1 MTRHLSPIH
10 RPFEDDS
17 AAVESPVLTRMS
29 KLAALDQRLFSGR
42 PHSLGAGGASAAFS
56 RGVDRAL
63 VEEIAEQLREGP
75 FEAQE
80 GDSEIRKWALEIIEA
95 FEEK

>member
-1 MTRHLSPIH
+1 MTKPLSPIH
-10 RPFEDDS
+10 APFEKS
-17 AAVESPVLTRMS
+17 EPTSNPPLSRME
-29 KLAALDQRLFSGR
+29 KLAALDYRQLDGR
-42 PHSLGAGGASAAFS
+42 KHSLGAGGASSVFS
-56 RGVDRAL
+56 RAVDKAL
-63 VEEIAEQLREGP
+63 VDEIAEQLREGP